1 MSEYTIKANKFLKNN
16 NIRFSVSYIGENKPD
31 WDNNYHSE
39 YLCKF
44 HNRNTKKSMSVHFY
58 QSIMS
63 SGQTPTSYDVLA
75 CLTKYDVGSIDNFV
89 SEFGYEINSWKD
101 AKQIEKTYKAVC
113 REWKGVQR
121 VFSDC
126 LEELSEIY

>member
-1 MSEYTIKANKFLKNN
+1 
-16 NIRFSVSYIGENKPD
+16 
-31 WDNNYHSE
+31 
-39 YLCKF
+39 
-44 HNRNTKKSMSVHFY
+44 
-58 QSIMS
+58 MS

-89 SEFGYEINSWKD
+89 SEFGYEINSWED
-101 AKQIEKTYKAVC
+101 AKRIEKTYKAVC